1 MRMSAAF
8 SRLAVWLMGAMLAI
22 GCTTTPVATPD
33 ELNINGGEGP
43 GADTGDEGGATQDHG
58 DDLHQEDM
66 DDDGIPNAE
75 DNCPATPN
83 EDQDDLDQD
92 GVGDVC
98 DDCPT
103 VSDPEQEDANDDNEG
118 DACEDLPPPPP
129 DTPPS
134 PPPPPPP
141 EDPNQP
147 LCDNGDDLCREGE

>member
-1 MRMSAAF
+1 
-8 SRLAVWLMGAMLAI
+8 
-22 GCTTTPVATPD
+22 
-33 ELNINGGEGP
+33 
-43 GADTGDEGGATQDHG
+43 
-58 DDLHQEDM
+58 
-66 DDDGIPNAE
+66 
-75 DNCPATPN
+75 
-83 EDQDDLDQD
+83 LDQD

-141 EDPNQP
+141 PPEDPNQP